1 LLFLKSTLLYNIEQ
15 FWVNIGVIRHVCVE
29 KRIISTYKEMDGDNL
44 YMENSSTSK
53 VLGVRKVMLTM
64 TSGKPLTLNN
74 ILHVADIRKNLV
86 SDLLLSK
93 NSYKM
98 VFENDKFILSKSDMF
113 IEKGY
118 HCDSLFKMNVMTIVI
133 IDENNNKIVSSSYL
147 FESCDVW
154 HGMLGHMNYNYIQ
167 RLINHEL
174 LPNMIFWK
182 NHKCEIYVESKFTK
196 LYFQII
202 KKKW

>member
-1 LLFLKSTLLYNIEQ
+1 M
-15 FWVNIGVIRHVCVE
+15 
-29 KRIISTYKEMDGDNL
+29 IISTLKEMDGDNL

-53 VLGVRKVMLTM
+53 VLGIRKVILNM
-64 TSGKPLTLNN
+64 TLGKPLALNN

-93 NSYKM
+93 NSFKM

-154 HGMLGHMNYNYIQ
+154 HGMLGHVNYNYIQ

-174 LPNMIFWK
+174 LPSMIFWK